1 MLKEKKKKN
10 EKEKNKQMIAICKN
24 HNKDVFYVLVCDVSE
39 GGGFECTVCLK
50 SYVMMIQVHISG
62 VFGYRLFF

>member
-1 MLKEKKKKN
+1 
-10 EKEKNKQMIAICKN
+10 MIAICKN

-62 VFGYRLFF
+62 VFGYRLFFWN

>member
-1 MLKEKKKKN
+1 
-10 EKEKNKQMIAICKN
+10 MIAICKN